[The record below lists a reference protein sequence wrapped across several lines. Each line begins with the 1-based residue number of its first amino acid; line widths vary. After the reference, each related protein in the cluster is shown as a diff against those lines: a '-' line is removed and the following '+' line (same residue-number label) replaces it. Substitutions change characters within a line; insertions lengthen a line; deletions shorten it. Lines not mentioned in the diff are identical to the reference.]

1 MLLCYRDTIINYI
14 YKANVCHCFINVLP
28 STTMK
33 KILFFLLALPVFAQA
48 QQKFEEINLTEGVK
62 KIKVNNQISLGYST
76 ESGVKIIM
84 KDGLPFKDLNKNG
97 VVDIYEDW
105 RLNVNDRA
113 KDLAAKMSIEQ
124 IAGLMLYSAHQAIPM
139 PVAGMFK
146 ATYGGKAFQESG
158 AKASDLTDQQI
169 AFLSKDNL
177 RHVLITSV
185 ENPIV
190 SSTWNNNVQKLVEKI
205 GLGIPSNN
213 SSDPRNGANKNAE
226 YNAGPGG
233 TISQWPEELG
243 LAATFDPAI
252 TKKFGSIASKEYRAL
267 GITTALSPQID
278 LATEP
283 RWNRFVGTFGEDPNL
298 ATDMA
303 RAYVDGFQ
311 TSPKAVDKYNG
322 WGNYS
327 VNAMVKHWPGGGP
340 EEAGRDGHFAY
351 GKFAV
356 YPGKNFQ
363 THLRTFINGAFK
375 LEGSTKKAAA
385 VMPYYTISVNQDTKN
400 GENVGN
406 GFSKYI
412 VTDLLRNKY
421 QYDGVVCTDWGITGN
436 EGAKPD
442 IFAGKSWGVEKL
454 TIAERHY
461 KVMMAGV
468 DQFGGNNDAK
478 PVLEAY
484 QMGVKD
490 HGEAFMR
497 KHFEQS
503 AVRLLLNMFRVGLF
517 ENPYL
522 DPQESMHIVGKP
534 EFMKAGYEAQLKSI
548 VLIKNQNKTLP
559 IAKGKT
565 VFIPKRT
572 TPAGVNFFGQVS
584 PEKIDY
590 PVNLE
595 LVKKYY
601 TVTDDPTKADFAIVF
616 IKSPVSGG
624 YSRADREAGGTG
636 YVPISLQLKDYTATD
651 ARVHSIAA
659 GDPVVDPTITD
670 RTYLGKTSKSN
681 SYPDLN
687 TILDTKNAMNGKPV
701 IISVAMTNPMVFGE
715 FEKEVD
721 AIVGEF
727 GVQVEAQLDI
737 ISGKVEP
744 SGLLPMQMPLNMSV
758 VEKQMEDV
766 PHDMQSYKDS
776 QGHLY
781 DFGYGLNWKGVIK
794 DARTVKYAV
803 KK

>member
-1 MLLCYRDTIINYI
+1 
-14 YKANVCHCFINVLP
+14 
-28 STTMK
+28 MK
-33 KILFFLLALPVFAQA
+33 KIIFFFFVLPVFAQA

-62 KIKVNNQISLGYST
+62 KIKINNQISLGYST

-213 SSDPRNGANKNAE
+213 SSDPRNGANKNAD
-226 YNAGPGG
+226 YNAGSGG

-243 LAATFDPAI
+243 LAATFEPAI

-283 RWNRFVGTFGEDPNL
+283 RWNRFVGTFGEDPAL
-298 ATDMA
+298 ATDMS

-385 VMPYYTISVNQDTKN
+385 VMPYYTISVNQDIKN

-436 EGAKPD
+436 EGPKPD

-503 AVRLLLNMFRVGLF
+503 AVRLLLNMFRVVLF

-572 TPAGVNFFGQVS
+572 TPAGVNFFGQPS
-584 PEKIDY
+584 PEKTEY
-590 PVNLE
+590 PINLE

-670 RTYLGKTSKSN
+670 RTYQGKTSKSN

-687 TILDTKNAMNGKPV
+687 TILDTKKAMNGKPV

-737 ISGKVEP
+737 ISGRVEP
-744 SGLLPMQMPLNMSV
+744 SGLLPMQMPINMSV

-766 PHDMQSYKDS
+766 PHDMQPYKDS

-794 DARTVKYAV
+794 DARTIKYAV

>member
-1 MLLCYRDTIINYI
+1 
-14 YKANVCHCFINVLP
+14 
-28 STTMK
+28 MK
-33 KILFFLLALPVFAQA
+33 KIIFFFFVLPVFAQA

-62 KIKVNNQISLGYST
+62 KIKINNQISLGYST

-226 YNAGPGG
+226 YNAGSGG

-243 LAATFDPAI
+243 LAATFEPAI

-283 RWNRFVGTFGEDPNL
+283 RWNRFVGTFGEDPAL
-298 ATDMA
+298 ATDMS

-385 VMPYYTISVNQDTKN
+385 VMPYYTISVNQDIKN

-436 EGAKPD
+436 EGPKPD

-572 TPAGVNFFGQVS
+572 TPAGVNFFGQPS
-584 PEKIDY
+584 PEKTEY
-590 PVNLE
+590 PINLE

-670 RTYLGKTSKSN
+670 RTYQGKTSKSN

-687 TILDTKNAMNGKPV
+687 TILDTKKAMNGKPV

-737 ISGKVEP
+737 ISGRVEP
-744 SGLLPMQMPLNMSV
+744 SGLLPMQMPINMSV

-766 PHDMQSYKDS
+766 PHDMQPYKDS

-794 DARTVKYAV
+794 DARTIKYAV